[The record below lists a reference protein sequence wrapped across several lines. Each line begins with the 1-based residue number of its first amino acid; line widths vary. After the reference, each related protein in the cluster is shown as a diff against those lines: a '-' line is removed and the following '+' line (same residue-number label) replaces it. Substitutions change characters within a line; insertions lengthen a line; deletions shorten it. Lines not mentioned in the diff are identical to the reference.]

1 MAASDYAPGTHM
13 TLITTQSKRQRFC
26 FLLAFLALLA
36 IFSAQKQAFAAK
48 AGLAPGLAETKDA
61 IVEILA
67 SEDRLPGHLQRVR
80 KTLTTYYIDND
91 APVYWV
97 GTGRMTPFI
106 QRLLYADEDGL
117 KLEDYPADYLIALR
131 DTIDASDPV
140 SAGYTELAFA
150 AYFLRYAADLKT
162 GRFIPSKID
171 PKLFQPRRKLDEIN
185 ILETL
190 NGYNNPEQYLDQ
202 LEPHNP
208 HYRALRAML
217 RKYRALAANGG
228 WPSIPMGVTLKPG
241 MSDPRIPAIRDR
253 LVQAGDMLASS
264 VADPEL
270 YDPALALAVE
280 QYQRRHGLND
290 EGIIGKLTLTQMNIP
305 AEERVRQIIVN
316 MERWRW
322 MPEDMGNRHMMVN
335 IAAFE
340 LQRVN
345 SGSVVQ
351 RIPVV
356 VGKPYHQTPVFS
368 DQMEYLEFNPTWTV
382 PYSIATK
389 EMLPK
394 LRNNPNALGPNFE
407 LLASGQTINFSS
419 VDFNQY
425 NGSNFPF
432 TIRQRPGEKNAL
444 GQVKFM
450 FPNKHAIYL
459 HDTPSRSL
467 FHKDAR
473 AFSHGCVRVYKPI
486 ELAKKVLADV
496 PDWTPKRIQQTLA
509 SAKTTRVVLPAKIPV
524 HIVYATAFR
533 GEGGSVEFRPDIY
546 GRDKKLYRAL
556 FGKPTS

>member
-1 MAASDYAPGTHM
+1 MNSLSVLSLHCRTMAFAGVLIAMLSLAAP
-13 TLITTQSKRQRFC
+13 
-26 FLLAFLALLA
+26 
-36 IFSAQKQAFAAK
+36 AFAAK
-48 AGLAPGLAETKDA
+48 SGLAPGLAETKDA
-61 IVEILA
+61 IVDILT
-67 SEDRLPGHLQRVR
+67 SQERLPGHLQRVR
-80 KTLTTYYIDND
+80 KTLTAHYIDND

-97 GTGRMTPFI
+97 GTGRMNPFL
-106 QRLLYADEDGL
+106 QRLLLADEDGL
-117 KLEDYPADYLIALR
+117 KLEDYPADYLLALR
-131 DTIDASDPV
+131 DSIDATDPL
-140 SAGYTELAFA
+140 SAAYTELSFA

-171 PKLFQPRRKLDEIN
+171 PKLFQPRRKLDRIAL
-185 ILETL
+185 LEKL
-190 NGYNNPEQYLDQ
+190 NEYQDPNRYLSN
-202 LEPHNP
+202 LEPHSP
-208 HYRALRAML
+208 HYRALKTLL
-217 RKYRALAANGG
+217 RQYRALTDAGG
-228 WPSIPMGVTLKPG
+228 WQPIPMGNTLKPG
-241 MSDPRIPAIRDR
+241 MSDPRVPAIRER
-253 LVQAGDMLASS
+253 LVKSGDLVP
-264 VADPEL
+264 VAVAEPEL

-290 EGIIGKLTLTQMNIP
+290 EAIVGKLTLTQMNVP
-305 AEERVRQIIVN
+305 ATERVRQIIVN

-322 MPEDMGNRHMMVN
+322 MPEDMGHRHIMVN

-345 SGSVVQ
+345 SGSVIE

-382 PYSIATK
+382 PRSIATK

-394 LRNNPNALGPNFE
+394 LKKNPNALGSTYE
-407 LLASGQTINFSS
+407 LLAGGESIPFSG

-425 NGSNFPF
+425 TGSSFPY

-444 GQVKFM
+444 GRVKFM
-450 FPNKHAIYL
+450 FPNKHAVYL

-467 FHKDAR
+467 FHKNTR

-486 ELAKKVLADV
+486 ELAGKVLADV
-496 PDWTPKRIQQTLA
+496 PKWSPKRIKQTLA
-509 SAKTTRVVLPAKIPV
+509 SAKTTRVKLPAKIPV
-524 HIVYATAFR
+524 HIIYATAYR